1 MDARE
6 SYAEMA
12 AVQPGCGLCQQPYGA
27 ADAGVCDVWCV
38 MYLFAFVCVCV
49 CVWCVCVCL
58 CVCVCVCVCVCA
70 CVGSEYG
77 WVCVGFSVGVK

>member
-58 CVCVCVCVCVCA
+58 CVCVCVVCMCQLQCSFLA
-70 CVGSEYG
+70 HYHWLLITIG
-77 WVCVGFSVGVK
+77 